1 VNSNANAAYAENTG
15 SGYLL
20 FARGT
25 TLVGQS
31 FNPSTRQLAGAPF
44 PAAEQILVNMASG
57 LGRAMFSASANGVL
71 VYRTGVDTGS
81 TELVWFDR
89 HGNRLG
95 RVGEPGDYSNPA
107 LSPDE
112 NKLAVAVMDSETGT
126 RDLWLMDLIR
136 ETSSRFTFNSAD
148 ETNPVWS
155 PDGTRLVFTTVRK
168 GRPEIYQKGLSGT
181 SEPTPFLDSGQS
193 MSIQNWSRDGR
204 FLVYRTSQGI
214 WVKSLADGHAS
225 AVLLGEGTGKM
236 SNNAE
241 VSPNGR
247 WVAYQLNEPN
257 RSDVFVESLKP
268 NGGKWQVSTSG
279 GMEPHWRRD
288 GKELFYI
295 AGQKLMAVEVK
306 GDAGVFEVAS
316 PKSLFEVRLEN
327 IVRRSRYQVA
337 TNGQR
342 FLINVPVQASS
353 PFTVAVNWTA
363 GRRP

>member
-1 VNSNANAAYAENTG
+1 
-15 SGYLL
+15 
-20 FARGT
+20 
-25 TLVGQS
+25 
-31 FNPSTRQLAGAPF
+31 
-44 PAAEQILVNMASG
+44 
-57 LGRAMFSASANGVL
+57 
-71 VYRTGVDTGS
+71 
-81 TELVWFDR
+81 
-89 HGNRLG
+89 
-95 RVGEPGDYSNPA
+95 
-107 LSPDE
+107 
-112 NKLAVAVMDSETGT
+112 
-126 RDLWLMDLIR
+126 
-136 ETSSRFTFNSAD
+136 
-148 ETNPVWS
+148 
-155 PDGTRLVFTTVRK
+155 
-168 GRPEIYQKGLSGT
+168 
-181 SEPTPFLDSGQS
+181 
-193 MSIQNWSRDGR
+193 
-204 FLVYRTSQGI
+204 
-214 WVKSLADGHAS
+214 
-225 AVLLGEGTGKM
+225 M